1 MKKDILVIG
10 LGTFGYA
17 LATKLYKAG
26 HHVMAVDADE
36 QLVNRIKDEVTIS
49 ISADVT
55 NSDVLEEIDPNKF
68 DIIILGRSSN
78 LELAV
83 LTLAQLKNMNVKYII
98 AKANSFL
105 QREILFKLGADEV
118 VLAEDEMAKRI
129 ANRITHPNVKEIF
142 DFSKDISIMKV
153 KVPKKLIGKTLRELD
168 LRKKNNITVFMRKQG
183 DQTEIVNDPNI
194 KFEADDELFVAG
206 DEANILKVFDRN

>member
-1 MKKDILVIG
+1 
-10 LGTFGYA
+10 
-17 LATKLYKAG
+17 
-26 HHVMAVDADE
+26 MAVDADE

-55 NSDVLEEIDPNKF
+55 NSDVLGEIDPNKF
-68 DIIILGRSSN
+68 DIVILGRSSN

-118 VLAEDEMAKRI
+118 VLAEDEMANRI

>member
-118 VLAEDEMAKRI
+118 VLAEDEMANRI

>member
-17 LATKLYKAG
+17 LATKLYEEG

-36 QLVNRIKDEVTIS
+36 HLVNRIKDDVTIS

-55 NSDVLEEIDPNKF
+55 NSDVLEEIDPNNF

-105 QREILFKLGADEV
+105 QREILIKLGADEV

-129 ANRITHPNVKEIF
+129 ANRITHPNIKEIF

-153 KVPKKLIGKTLRELD
+153 KVPKRLVGKTLKELD
-168 LRKKNNITVFMRKQG
+168 LRKKNNISVFMRKQG
-183 DQTEIVNDPNI
+183 EQTEIVNDPNI
-194 KFEADDELFVAG
+194 KFEAEDELFVAG
-206 DEANILKVFDRN
+206 DESNILKVFDRN

>member
-1 MKKDILVIG
+1 MKKDVLVIG

-26 HHVMAVDADE
+26 HHVMAVDSDE
-36 QLVNRIKDEVTIS
+36 QLVNRIKDEVTVS

-105 QREILFKLGADEV
+105 QREILLKLGADEV

-142 DFSKDISIMKV
+142 DFSKDISIMNV

>member
-17 LATKLYKAG
+17 LATKLYEEG

-36 QLVNRIKDEVTIS
+36 HLVNRIKDDVTIS

-55 NSDVLEEIDPNKF
+55 NSDVLEEIDPNNF

-105 QREILFKLGADEV
+105 QREILIKLGADEV

-129 ANRITHPNVKEIF
+129 ANRITHPNIKEIF

-153 KVPKKLIGKTLRELD
+153 KVPKRLVGKTLKELD
-168 LRKKNNITVFMRKQG
+168 LRKKNNISVFMRKQG
-183 DQTEIVNDPNI
+183 EHTEIVNDPNI
-194 KFEADDELFVAG
+194 KFEAEDELFVAG
-206 DEANILKVFDRN
+206 DESNILKVFDRN